1 MGGTHH
7 PLYASEILIRG
18 KGTKLKSPPM
28 AAEGADSNFFAIPV
42 FWGWRSDR
50 FPLSDVLTYICIG
63 DQNTGYAWDQ
73 PFYGLF

>member
-1 MGGTHH
+1 
-7 PLYASEILIRG
+7 
-18 KGTKLKSPPM
+18 M
-28 AAEGADSNFFAIPV
+28 AAEGADSDFFVIPV

-50 FPLSDVLTYICIG
+50 CPLSDVLTYICIR